1 MIQYPQAKINLGL
14 NVIEK
19 RADGFHNI
27 ETVFYPI
34 NIQDSLSICVHRE
47 TRLIMTGNKV
57 DSNEQDNLVIKAYNL
72 MKEDFDL
79 PPLSIRLHK
88 QIPSQAGMGGGSSD
102 AAGMIN
108 LLSRRFG
115 LRLTE
120 SARQRY
126 AAQLGADC
134 AFFINS
140 KPVFA
145 TGKGEILKPIDLSLS
160 GYTIVI
166 VKPAVGI
173 PTAQAYAGITPHKPE
188 ISPVDAVQQPIEEW
202 KNILSNDF
210 EDVIYR
216 SYPELRDIKEGLYAS
231 GALYASMTGSGSAF
245 YGIFKQKSVE
255 IQDRFPGLYYKERA
269 LF

>member
-19 RADGFHNI
+19 REDGFHNI

-34 NIQDSLSICVHRE
+34 NIQDSLSICVHRA
-47 TRLIMTGNKV
+47 TRLIMTGNRIE
-57 DSNEQDNLVIKAYNL
+57 SNEQDNLVIKAYNL
-72 MKEDFDL
+72 MCEDFDL

-108 LLSRRFG
+108 LLNRRFG

-140 KPVFA
+140 KPAFA
-145 TGKGEILKPIDLSLS
+145 TGKGNILQPLELSLA

-166 VKPAVGI
+166 VKPSVGI
-173 PTAQAYAGITPHKPE
+173 STAQAYGGITPRKPAV
-188 ISPVDAVQQPIEEW
+188 SPSEAVLQPIETW
-202 KNILSNDF
+202 KDTLFNDF
-210 EDVIYR
+210 EEVIFK
-216 SYPELRDIKEGLYAS
+216 SYPELREIKKTLYDN

-245 YGIFKQKSVE
+245 YGIFNRKSVE
-255 IQDRFPGLYYKERA
+255 IQDQFPNMYYKERE

>member
-1 MIQYPQAKINLGL
+1 MIQYPQAKINIGL
-14 NVIEK
+14 NVTEK

-47 TRLIMTGNKV
+47 TRLIMTGNRIEG
-57 DSNEQDNLVIKAYNL
+57 NEQDNLVIKAYNL
-72 MKEDFDL
+72 MKEDFEI

-88 QIPSQAGMGGGSSD
+88 QIPTQAGMGGGSSD

-126 AAQLGADC
+126 AARLGADC

-145 TGKGEILKPIDLSLS
+145 TGKGDILQPMDLSLS

-173 PTAQAYAGITPHKPE
+173 STAQAYAGITPHRPK
-188 ISPVDAVQQPIEEW
+188 ISPLDAVRQPIEEW

-210 EDVIYR
+210 EEVIYR
-216 SYPELRDIKEGLYAS
+216 SYPDLRSIKEELYAS

-245 YGIFKQKSVE
+245 YGIFKQKTVE
-255 IQDRFPGLYYKERA
+255 IQDRFPGMYYKERA

>member
-14 NVIEK
+14 NVTEK
-19 RADGFHNI
+19 REDGFHNI

-34 NIQDSLSICVHRE
+34 NIQDSLSICVHRV
-47 TRLIMTGNKV
+47 TRLIMTGNRIE
-57 DSNEQDNLVIKAYNL
+57 SNEQDNLVIKAYNL

-88 QIPSQAGMGGGSSD
+88 QIPSEAGMGGGSSD

-108 LLSRRFG
+108 LLNRRFG

-134 AFFINS
+134 AFFIGS
-140 KPVFA
+140 KPAFA
-145 TGKGEILKPIDLSLS
+145 TGKGDILQPLELSLS

-173 PTAQAYAGITPHKPE
+173 STAQAYGGITPHKPE
-188 ISPVDAVQQPIEEW
+188 VSPFDAVQQPIEEW
-202 KNILSNDF
+202 KDILFNDF
-210 EDVIYR
+210 EEVIFK
-216 SYPELRDIKEGLYAS
+216 SYPELREIKEKLYEN
-231 GALYASMTGSGSAF
+231 GAIYASMTGSGSAF
-245 YGIFKQKSVE
+245 YGIFKQKTVE
-255 IQDRFPGLYYKERA
+255 IQNLFPNMYYKERE